1 MTTEEFV
8 ERYCGTCPDAHRRSP
23 FTTWD
28 GIREAMAE
36 DLKQMISSACKEQRK
51 ICAREAYI
59 ENDLHSDGCLVN
71 RESIL
76 NAPEPTLS

>member
-1 MTTEEFV
+1 MTAEEFV

-36 DLKQMISSACKEQRK
+36 DLKQMISSACREQRE
-51 ICAREAYI
+51 ICAGELPDVPGIDR
-59 ENDLHSDGCLVN
+59 DL
-71 RESIL
+71 IM
-76 NAPEPTLS
+76 NAPEPKMI